1 MEKCL
6 NGKYLVLNIVDQ
18 LHAGPCAIIILWYI
32 KLRGLLIIIKEGI
45 IVWKS
50 VIFIQENYFSA
61 KKLIYFPYLVLLTSE
76 KENWYYISNLKKN

>member
-32 KLRGLLIIIKEGI
+32 KLRGLLIIIIHSDDHVAI
-45 IVWKS
+45 ITNLIIEYDV
-50 VIFIQENYFSA
+50 VNSA
-61 KKLIYFPYLVLLTSE
+61 GQHE
-76 KENWYYISNLKKN
+76 